1 MSAEDDIMQS
11 MEVWLQSRLEDVH
24 TMLPGC
30 VQSYNPETRLA
41 TVKPTVLF
49 RSLHGDNIDIPPIDS
64 VPVIWP
70 GSTDFSVQGTLEA
83 GSGVMLVFSEAGI
96 GGWLRGTQDA
106 DADDETRF
114 SLHDAVAV
122 PGLWP
127 VSRVPSHQFRTAQWG
142 MASKD
147 LEIGGT
153 EDGTASIRNAVTD
166 LRTEIEKLWQAID
179 GLANYAKTLAPISSS
194 PGNASVPN
202 PAQVAAITAS
212 QVSWSLDK
220 IALKGLLA

>member
-24 TMLPGC
+24 TMLPGR

-41 TVKPTVLF
+41 TVKPAVKF
-49 RSLHGDNIDIPPIDS
+49 RSLHGDILDIPPIDS
-64 VPVIWP
+64 VPVLWP
-70 GSTDFSVQGTLEA
+70 GSSDFSVHGTLEA
-83 GSGVMLVFSEAGI
+83 GSGVMLVFSESGI
-96 GGWLRGTQDA
+96 GGWLRSTIDS

-127 VSRVPSHQFRTAQWG
+127 VRMVPEHAFRTAQWG

-153 EDGTASIRNAVTD
+153 EDGKASIANNSATLREILEALQDILPSMD
-166 LRTEIEKLWQAID
+166 LHHVALN
-179 GLANYAKTLAPISSS
+179 GVV
-194 PGNASVPN
+194 PGY
-202 PAQVAAITAS
+202 AS
-212 QVSWSLDK
+212 QASK
-220 IALKGLLA
+220 IATVLTKIKGLLA

>member
-24 TMLPGC
+24 SMLPGR

-41 TVKPTVLF
+41 TVKPSVMF
-49 RSLHGDNIDIPPIDS
+49 RSLHGDVLDIPPIDS
-64 VPVIWP
+64 VPVLWP
-70 GSTDFSVQGTLEA
+70 GSSAFSVHGDLEA
-83 GSGVMLVFSEAGI
+83 GAGVMLVFSEAGI
-96 GGWLRGTQDA
+96 GGWLRSTVDA
-106 DADDETRF
+106 SADDETRF

-127 VSRVPSHQFRTAQWG
+127 VRLVPEHAFRTAQWG

-153 EDGTASIRNAVTD
+153 EDGKASIANGSAT
-166 LRTEIEKLWQAID
+166 LREILELFQSV
-179 GLANYAKTLAPISSS
+179 LATMNTHHVALNGYAPYITQTPSISS
-194 PGNASVPN
+194 AL
-202 PAQVAAITAS
+202 T
-212 QVSWSLDK
+212 K
-220 IALKGLLA
+220 IRELLA